1 VDITNT
7 RPNVEQD
14 VKTPSGHKT
23 LVGKSSKSTPSEYKS
38 EEKSTAADV
47 DYKIIES
54 AISIVSVLVECCK
67 GLELSY
73 SSCLCYLSS
82 SSCFF

>member
-54 AISIVSVLVECCK
+54 PPGF
-67 GLELSY
+67 GLFDLGINATLNRQSPLY
-73 SSCLCYLSS
+73 QYL
-82 SSCFF
+82 